1 MKKILLVLFSLLLT
15 TFSLMTIQAED
26 GKELAQENCASC
38 HGNPDLNLISL
49 KAMSY
54 LTANEMFRIIS
65 EGKMKTQAE
74 NLTFEEKSKIADYLT
89 KGDAYENGAELVYCS
104 KKLNADD
111 LEEGSQWTS
120 WGHDPSNSR
129 NQASSTINSSN
140 IDKLKL
146 KWSFGLR
153 TKNPRAQPI
162 VVGSVIFFSA
172 GDTTYALN

>member
-1 MKKILLVLFSLLLT
+1 
-15 TFSLMTIQAED
+15 
-26 GKELAQENCASC
+26 
-38 HGNPDLNLISL
+38 
-49 KAMSY
+49 MSF

-74 NLTFEEKSKIADYLT
+74 DLTFQEKLRIAEFLA
-89 KGDAYENGAELVYCS
+89 KGDANENGEELVYCS
-104 KKLNADD
+104 KKLNAED

-140 IDKLKL
+140 IDKLTL

-153 TKNPRAQPI
+153 TNYAPHNRHHCHTI
-162 VVGSVIFFSA
+162 CFVI
-172 GDTTYALN
+172 

>member
-1 MKKILLVLFSLLLT
+1 MKKILLVLFSLLT
-15 TFSLMTIQAED
+15 TFSLMTIQAEG

-89 KGDAYENGAELVYCS
+89 KGDAYENGEELVYCS
-104 KKLNADD
+104 KTLDAED
-111 LEEGSQWTS
+111 LEEG
-120 WGHDPSNSR
+120 R
-129 NQASSTINSSN
+129 V
-140 IDKLKL
+140 
-146 KWSFGLR
+146 GLVAAGVGFR
-153 TKNPRAQPI
+153 RVDEPAAD
-162 VVGSVIFFSA
+162 VVGFFCGCGA
-172 GDTTYALN
+172 WI